1 MHAHSPQEIADKT
14 PKSFRG
20 EDDALYVEAVKNS
33 MPMFSPDGLMDAAG
47 AEAVRTLLA
56 GSMEKVR
63 TTQINLSQT
72 YTNELI
78 NGR

>member
-1 MHAHSPQEIADKT
+1 
-14 PKSFRG
+14 
-20 EDDALYVEAVKNS
+20 
-33 MPMFSPDGLMDAAG
+33 MDAAG

-72 YTNELI
+72 YTNEFI